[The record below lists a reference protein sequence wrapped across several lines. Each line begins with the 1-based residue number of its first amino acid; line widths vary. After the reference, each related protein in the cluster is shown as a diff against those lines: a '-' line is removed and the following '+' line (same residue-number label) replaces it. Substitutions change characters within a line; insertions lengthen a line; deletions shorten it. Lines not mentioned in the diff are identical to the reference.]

1 MSPLP
6 RTVRRLLLAAL
17 LSEAA
22 GSARGQEAAVVLSAQ
37 TRPYQEALEGF
48 REAFGTAAAS
58 FALPEAPRFAAETRV
73 VVTFGGKALRSRLPG
88 RATLIYALAPGS
100 VVGPQEHEGPRV
112 GVAMVPDPA
121 FLLSRLKAL
130 QPGLR
135 RLAVL
140 WSSEAYAPYLRGLE
154 EAARPLGLEITPS
167 RVKTPGELPKSLRG
181 LLGRADAL
189 WLPPDP
195 LLLNAE
201 NFTALRDFSRANRLP
216 LYAPT
221 ESLLELGGAA
231 AVSIGFREM
240 GRAAGLAARKAAAG
254 EAVEG
259 VVVPARA
266 ETVVAQ
272 GEAARSGLSLSPAE
286 LGKADRLLP

>member
-1 MSPLP
+1 MDPLP
-6 RTVRRLLLAAL
+6 RLLRRLFLAAL
-17 LSEAA
+17 ASVAA
-22 GSARGQEAAVVLSAQ
+22 GGAARGQEVVAVLSAQ
-37 TRPYQEALEGF
+37 TRPYQEAFAGF
-48 REAFGTAAAS
+48 RETFGPSTTS
-58 FALPEAPRFAAETRV
+58 FTLPEAPRFAPETRV
-73 VVTFGGKALRSRLPG
+73 VVTFGGGALERRPPA
-88 RATLIYALAPGS
+88 RATLIYALAPGT
-100 VVGPQEHEGPRV
+100 VLGPKEHEGPRV
-112 GVAMVPDPA
+112 RVPMVPDPA

-140 WSSEAYAPYLRGLE
+140 WSSEAFAPYVRGLE
-154 EAARPLGLEITPS
+154 EAARPLGLEVAAS
-167 RVKTPGELPKSLRG
+167 RVRASGELPKRLRA
-181 LLGRADAL
+181 LAQAEAL

-201 NFTALRDFSRANRLP
+201 NITALRDFSRANRLP
-216 LYAPT
+216 LYVPT

-231 AVSIGFREM
+231 AVTISFREM
-240 GRAAGLAARKAAAG
+240 GRAAGRAARKAAAG

-266 ETVVAQ
+266 ETIVAQ

-286 LGKADRLLP
+286 LGQADRLLP